1 MFNSNL
7 GDVDRIGRILL
18 GAAMLI
24 AYTSMPPAPFSWLL
38 LLGLLP
44 MASGM
49 LGTCPIYSRL
59 NISTNELD

>member
-7 GDVDRIGRILL
+7 GNVDRIGRILL

-24 AYTSMPPAPFSWLL
+24 AYTAFATTPYSWLL

-44 MASGM
+44 IASGL
-49 LGTCPIYSRL
+49 LGTCPIYAAL
-59 NISTNELD
+59 DISTNEVD

>member
-7 GDVDRIGRILL
+7 GDIDRIGRILL

-24 AYTSMPPAPFSWLL
+24 LYTVITPAPFSWVL

-44 MASGM
+44 MASGL
-49 LGTCPIYSRL
+49 LGTCPIYSLL
-59 NISTNELD
+59 NMSTNEAD

>member
-7 GDVDRIGRILL
+7 GDIDRIGRILL

-24 AYTSMPPAPFSWLL
+24 TYAMTAPGPFRWLL

-44 MASGM
+44 MASGL

-59 NISTNELD
+59 NHSTSEAD

>member
-7 GDVDRIGRILL
+7 GNIDRIGRILL

-24 AYTSMPPAPFSWLL
+24 LYTVIAPAPFSWLL
-38 LLGLLP
+38 LFGLVA
-44 MASGM
+44 MASGL

-59 NISTNELD
+59 NMSTNEAD

>member
-7 GDVDRIGRILL
+7 GEVDRIGRILL
-18 GAAMLI
+18 GVAMLI
-24 AYTSMPPAPFSWLL
+24 AYTSIPPASFSWLL
-38 LLGLLP
+38 LFGLLP

-49 LGTCPIYSRL
+49 LGTCPIYARL

>member
-18 GAAMLI
+18 GVAMLI
-24 AYTSMPPAPFSWLL
+24 AYTSTSPTPYSWLL
-38 LLGLLP
+38 LVGLLP
-44 MASGM
+44 IASGM
-49 LGTCPIYSRL
+49 LGTCPVYDRL

>member
-7 GDVDRIGRILL
+7 GNVDRIGRILL

-24 AYTSMPPAPFSWLL
+24 AYTVFAPAPFSWLL

-44 MASGM
+44 MASGL
-49 LGTCPIYSRL
+49 LGTCPIYSQL
-59 NISTNELD
+59 NFSTSERD

>member
-7 GDVDRIGRILL
+7 GNIDRIGRILL

-24 AYTSMPPAPFSWLL
+24 AYTVFSGTSYGWIF

-44 MASGM
+44 MASGL
-49 LGTCPIYSRL
+49 LGTCPIYSML
-59 NISTNELD
+59 NVSTNEAD

>member
-7 GDVDRIGRILL
+7 GNIDRIGRILL

-24 AYTSMPPAPFSWLL
+24 AFTVFAPAAFAWLF

-44 MASGM
+44 MASGL
-49 LGTCPIYSRL
+49 LGTCPIYAQL
-59 NISTNELD
+59 NHSTSEID

>member
-7 GDVDRIGRILL
+7 GNIDRIGRILF

-24 AYTSMPPAPFSWLL
+24 AFTVAAPAPYAWLF

-44 MASGM
+44 MASGL

-59 NISTNELD
+59 NHSTSEQD